1 MSIYP
6 DISHYDPVQIWQT
19 VKKNCPFLISKATQ
33 GTSFIDP
40 TLNSFIKECEA
51 NKIPYWLYTY
61 LNNGNELAQAKF
73 LVSTCKNK
81 VGSYFRGYAL
91 DVEAGNTAANIKSA
105 LDYISALGGKCMIYT
120 MWADYDKYKSVI
132 TSRPSNCAWWE
143 ARYGLNNGSYNSKYP
158 CHPGVDLHQYTDQGR
173 CRGIGSGIDLNRL
186 TGAKKESWFTGDVS
200 NVSTKKYTV
209 TFQTETKYK
218 VVRYGGNSVYNSACG
233 PASLCNALR
242 AAGIADVNLLTM
254 CKLAVSCG
262 ARVDGGT
269 DMGTLLKAASKKY
282 GFTYSMT
289 SKNADLLAHLK
300 AGGTAILHGGSSYK
314 LFSYGGHFV
323 SAVGVSG
330 QTITVLDSYWYDGKY
345 TATTLRKNNVKVIAK
360 GVIKTGLSQ
369 CGKATI
375 DRAPSYYLI
384 SRKTVRTTKRV
395 NARSGAGVTKR
406 KLGTIN
412 KGAKLTVL
420 DETKSW
426 IKTSVW
432 IAKKHCELEDGKATT
447 KAVLAVLNARASNSI
462 KADKLG
468 TIRKGM
474 TMPVLETTENWVRVP
489 VWVARKYTKQFA

>member
-186 TGAKKESWFTGDVS
+186 TGAKKESW
-200 NVSTKKYTV
+200 
-209 TFQTETKYK
+209 
-218 VVRYGGNSVYNSACG
+218 
-233 PASLCNALR
+233 
-242 AAGIADVNLLTM
+242 
-254 CKLAVSCG
+254 
-262 ARVDGGT
+262 
-269 DMGTLLKAASKKY
+269 
-282 GFTYSMT
+282 GFPES
-289 SKNADLLAHLK
+289 D
-300 AGGTAILHGGSSYK
+300 
-314 LFSYGGHFV
+314 F
-323 SAVGVSG
+323 
-330 QTITVLDSYWYDGKY
+330 
-345 TATTLRKNNVKVIAK
+345 
-360 GVIKTGLSQ
+360 
-369 CGKATI
+369 
-375 DRAPSYYLI
+375 
-384 SRKTVRTTKRV
+384 
-395 NARSGAGVTKR
+395 
-406 KLGTIN
+406 
-412 KGAKLTVL
+412 
-420 DETKSW
+420 
-426 IKTSVW
+426 
-432 IAKKHCELEDGKATT
+432 
-447 KAVLAVLNARASNSI
+447 
-462 KADKLG
+462 
-468 TIRKGM
+468 
-474 TMPVLETTENWVRVP
+474 
-489 VWVARKYTKQFA
+489 